1 MKARDRYTQLTRG
14 RSQFLDT
21 AVECSRLTL
30 PYLVQ
35 EDLSSRPTHQKL
47 HTPWQSV
54 GSKSVVNLAAKLM
67 LALLPPQTTF
77 FKLQIRDDKLGEEIA
92 PEIKSEL
99 DLSFSKLERMVM
111 DYINASSDRV
121 VVHQALKHLIV
132 SGNALIFMGKDGLKN
147 YPLNRYVVNRDGNGN
162 ICEIVTKELVS
173 RRILS
178 DDLPELLLPQPA
190 VNPPGNDGYKTGSD
204 DQDVEVYTYVRK
216 DEPSGRWIWHQEAFD
231 KILPGS
237 RSTAP
242 KNASPWLVLRF
253 NTVDGEDYGRGRV
266 EEFLGDIRSL
276 EGLSQALVEGSAA
289 AAKVVFLVS
298 PSSTTKPKTIAD
310 AGNGAIVQGR
320 EEDVSVIQVGK
331 TADFRTAAEQ
341 MQNLEKRI
349 NDAFLVLQVRQS
361 ERTTAEEVRLT
372 QMELEQQLGGLFS
385 LLTIEFL
392 VPYLNRTLHI
402 LQRTNKIPKIPKD
415 IVRPE
420 IVAGV
425 NALGRGQDQ
434 QSLVQFITTI
444 ANTMGPEIMAK
455 FLDPTE
461 YIKRL
466 AAAQGIDVL
475 NLVKSPE
482 TMEQEKQA
490 QQQQLMQ
497 AEMMKQAGQFAN
509 APMADPSK
517 NPSLGRSLDDGYSEL
532 TGKQNPENAK
542 QTIPTNESEEQEALP
557 AEGFEA

>member
-30 PYLVQ
+30 PYLIQ
-35 EDLSSRPTHQKL
+35 EDLSSQPTHRKL

-67 LALLPPQTTF
+67 LALIPPQTSF
-77 FKLQIRDDKLGEEIA
+77 FKFQVRDDKLGEEF
-92 PEIKSEL
+92 PREVKSEL
-99 DLSFSKLERMVM
+99 DLSFAKMERMVM

-147 YPLNRYVVNRDGNGN
+147 YPLNRFVINRDGNGN
-162 ICEIVTKELVS
+162 VCEIVTKELIS
-173 RRILS
+173 RKILGI
-178 DDLPELLLPQPA
+178 DLPESLP
-190 VNPPGNDGYKTGSD
+190 NSPGDDGYKTGSD
-204 DQDVEVYTYVRK
+204 DQDVEVYTYVRL
-216 DEPSGRWIWHQEAFD
+216 DDNGRWIWHQEAFD
-231 KILPGS
+231 KIIPNS

-253 NTVDGEDYGRGRV
+253 NQVDGEDYGRGRV

-289 AAKVVFLVS
+289 ASKVVFLVS

-320 EEDVSVIQVGK
+320 PDDVGVIQVGK

-341 MQNLEKRI
+341 MQTLERRI
-349 NDAFLVLQVRQS
+349 GEAFLVLQVRQS

-385 LLTIEFL
+385 LLTVEFL
-392 VPYLNRTLHI
+392 IPYLNRTLHI
-402 LQRTNKIPKIPKD
+402 LQRNKELPKIPKD
-415 IVRPE
+415 VVRPQ

-434 QSLVQFITTI
+434 QSLVAFAQTL
-444 ANTMGPEIMAK
+444 AQTMGPEVMAK
-455 FLDPTE
+455 YLDPGE
-461 YIKRL
+461 YVKRL

-475 NLVKSPE
+475 NLVKTPE
-482 TMEQEKQA
+482 TMQMEKEQ
-490 QQQQLMQ
+490 QQQQLQ
-497 AEMMKQAGQFAN
+497 QQELLKQAGQFAN
-509 APMADPSK
+509 AAAMDPSK
-517 NPSLGRSLDDGYSEL
+517 NPGMNQMIQDGYDQL
-532 TGKQNPENAK
+532 TNGNTEGEPPTEGGEETPPE
-542 QTIPTNESEEQEALP
+542 
-557 AEGFEA
+557 G

>member
-1 MKARDRYTQLTRG
+1 MKARDRYTQLSRG

-30 PYLVQ
+30 PYLIQ
-35 EDLSSRPTHQKL
+35 EDLTSQPTHQKL

-54 GSKSVVNLAAKLM
+54 GSKCVVNLAAKLM
-67 LALLPPQTTF
+67 LALLPPQTSF
-77 FKLQIRDDKLGEEIA
+77 FKLQVRDDKLGDEI
-92 PEIKSEL
+92 PREIRSEL
-99 DLSFSKLERMVM
+99 DLSFSKMERMVM

-147 YPLNRYVVNRDGNGN
+147 YPLNRYAINRDGNGN
-162 ICEIVTKELVS
+162 VCEIVTKELIS
-173 RRILS
+173 RKILAM
-178 DDLPELLLPQPA
+178 DLPEPIP
-190 VNPPGNDGYKTGSD
+190 NSPGDEGYKTGSD
-204 DQDVEVYTYVRK
+204 DQDVEVYTYVRF
-216 DEPSGRWIWHQEAFD
+216 DMNGRWVWHQEAFD
-231 KILPGS
+231 RVIPGS

-242 KNASPWLVLRF
+242 KNANPWLTLRF

-289 AAKVVFLVS
+289 ASKVVFLVS

-320 EEDVSVIQVGK
+320 PEDVGVVQVGK

-341 MQNLEKRI
+341 INTLERRI
-349 NDAFLVLQVRQS
+349 SDAFLLLNVRQS

-392 VPYLNRTLHI
+392 IPYLNRTLHI
-402 LQRTNKIPKIPKD
+402 LQRNRELPKIPKD
-415 IVRPE
+415 LVRPQ

-434 QSLVQFITTI
+434 QSLVMFIQTLAQTL
-444 ANTMGPEIMAK
+444 GPEAIGQ
-455 FLDPTE
+455 FLDSGE
-461 YIKRL
+461 FIKRL

-475 NLVKSPE
+475 NLIKTQE
-482 TMEQEKQA
+482 TMEQERM
-490 QQQQLMQ
+490 QQQQMMQ
-497 AEMMKQAGQFAN
+497 QQALLEQAGQFAN
-509 APMADPSK
+509 SPMADPSK
-517 NPSLGRSLDDGYSEL
+517 NPAVGEAMNQTADQLG
-532 TGKQNPENAK
+532 NNAEE
-542 QTIPTNESEEQEALP
+542 QTIPSP
-557 AEGFEA
+557 EGG

>member
-1 MKARDRYTQLTRG
+1 MKARDRYTQLSRG

-30 PYLVQ
+30 PYLIQ

-54 GSKSVVNLAAKLM
+54 GSKCVVNLAAKLM
-67 LALLPPQTTF
+67 LALLPPQTSF
-77 FKLQIRDDKLGEEIA
+77 FKLQVRDDKLGDEI
-92 PEIKSEL
+92 PREIRSEL
-99 DLSFSKLERMVM
+99 DLSFSKMERMVM

-132 SGNALIFMGKDGLKN
+132 SGNALIFMGKEGLKN
-147 YPLNRYVVNRDGNGN
+147 YPLNRYVINRDGNGN
-162 ICEIVTKELVS
+162 VCEIITKELIS
-173 RRILS
+173 RKILAMN
-178 DDLPELLLPQPA
+178 LPEPLP
-190 VNPPGNDGYKTGSD
+190 NSPGDDGYKTGSD
-204 DQDVEVYTYVRK
+204 DQDVEVYTYVRL
-216 DEPSGRWIWHQEAFD
+216 DDNGRWVWHQEAMD
-231 KILPGS
+231 RIIPGS

-242 KNASPWLVLRF
+242 KNTSPWLTLRF

-289 AAKVVFLVS
+289 ASKVVFLVS

-320 EEDVSVIQVGK
+320 PEDVGVVQVGK

-341 MQNLEKRI
+341 INTLERRI
-349 NDAFLVLQVRQS
+349 SDAFLLLNVRQS

-385 LLTIEFL
+385 LLTVEFL

-402 LQRTNKIPKIPKD
+402 LQRNRELPKIPKD
-415 IVRPE
+415 LVRPQ

-434 QSLVQFITTI
+434 QSLVMFIQTLAQTL
-444 ANTMGPEIMAK
+444 GPDAIGQ
-455 FLDPTE
+455 FLDSGE
-461 YIKRL
+461 FIKRL

-475 NLVKSPE
+475 NLIKTQE
-482 TMEQEKQA
+482 TMEQERM
-490 QQQQLMQ
+490 QQQQQMQQQALM
-497 AEMMKQAGQFAN
+497 EQAGQFAN
-509 APMADPSK
+509 SPMADPSK
-517 NPSLGRSLDDGYSEL
+517 NPAVGEAMSQTADQLG
-532 TGKQNPENAK
+532 NNAEEE
-542 QTIPTNESEEQEALP
+542 TIPPT
-557 AEGFEA
+557 EGG

>member
-30 PYLVQ
+30 PYLIQ
-35 EDLSSRPTHQKL
+35 EDLSSQPTHRKL

-67 LALLPPQTTF
+67 LALIPPQTSF
-77 FKLQIRDDKLGEEIA
+77 FKFQVRDDKLGEEF
-92 PEIKSEL
+92 PREVKSEL
-99 DLSFSKLERMVM
+99 DLSFAKMERMVM

-147 YPLNRYVVNRDGNGN
+147 YPLNRFVINRDGNGN
-162 ICEIVTKELVS
+162 VCEIVTKELIS
-173 RRILS
+173 RKILGI
-178 DDLPELLLPQPA
+178 DLPESLP
-190 VNPPGNDGYKTGSD
+190 NSPGDDGYKTGSD
-204 DQDVEVYTYVRK
+204 DQDVEVYTYVRL
-216 DEPSGRWIWHQEAFD
+216 DNNGRWVWHQEAFD
-231 KILPGS
+231 KIIPNS

-253 NTVDGEDYGRGRV
+253 NQVDGEDYGRGRV

-320 EEDVSVIQVGK
+320 KDDVDVIQVGK
-331 TADFRTAAEQ
+331 TADFKTAAEQ
-341 MQNLEKRI
+341 MQTLERRI
-349 NDAFLVLQVRQS
+349 GEAFLVLQVRQS

-385 LLTIEFL
+385 LLTVEFL
-392 VPYLNRTLHI
+392 IPYLNRTLHI
-402 LQRTNKIPKIPKD
+402 LQRNKELPKIPKD
-415 IVRPE
+415 VVRPQ

-434 QSLVQFITTI
+434 QSLVAFAQTL
-444 ANTMGPEIMAK
+444 AQTMGPEVMAK
-455 FLDPTE
+455 YLDPGE
-461 YIKRL
+461 YVKRL

-475 NLVKSPE
+475 NLVKTPE
-482 TMEQEKQA
+482 TMQAEKEQQMQQM
-490 QQQQLMQ
+490 QQQELL
-497 AEMMKQAGQFAN
+497 KQAGQFAN
-509 APMADPSK
+509 AAAMDPSK
-517 NPSLGRSLDDGYSEL
+517 NPGMNQMIQDGYDQL
-532 TGKQNPENAK
+532 QNGNNQGEP
-542 QTIPTNESEEQEALP
+542 P
-557 AEGFEA
+557 AEGGEETPPEG